1 MKAVSA
7 LRQAFSAKSNEVMVR
22 KFSPEQLKRIEEAM
36 RMYAEEKCKEQ
47 RTICQFDFEQAY
59 EEDEDVQR
67 NDALINMYEL
77 NSLQNDSETP
87 EMD

>member
-1 MKAVSA
+1 
-7 LRQAFSAKSNEVMVR
+7 MVR

-36 RMYAEEKCKEQ
+36 RMYAEGKCKEQ
-47 RTICQFDFEQAY
+47 RFICQFDFEQAY
-59 EEDEDVQR
+59 EEDEDIQR